1 MTRVHDF
8 GVDLHFESG
17 RSARI
22 GPSRLPLFG
31 QIRRRMVRA
40 GADQI
45 RLWCEL
51 GKPLDQ
57 LTVRA
62 FQSP

>member
-1 MTRVHDF
+1 VARVDDF
-8 GVDLHFESG
+8 GVGLHFESG
-17 RSARI
+17 RSPRR

-45 RLWCEL
+45 RQWCEL
-51 GKPLDQ
+51 GKPLIN
-57 LTVRA
+57 
-62 FQSP
+62 